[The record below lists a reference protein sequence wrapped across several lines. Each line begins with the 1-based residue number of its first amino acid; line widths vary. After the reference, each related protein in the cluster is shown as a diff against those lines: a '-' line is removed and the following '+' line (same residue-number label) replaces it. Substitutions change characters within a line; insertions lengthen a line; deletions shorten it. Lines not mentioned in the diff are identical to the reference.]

1 MATITLFQIFGGD
14 ASGTIM
20 LVVQIALFVGIFYFL
35 LIRPQRAE
43 QARHREMVASLKRG
57 DRVATMGGLV
67 GDVVAINEDVL
78 TLKTGSAQVVV
89 ERAKVARRMGDVP
102 AAGAA
107 EK

>member
-1 MATITLFQIFGGD
+1 VATITLLQVFGGE
-14 ASGTIM
+14 ASGTVM

-57 DRVATMGGLV
+57 DRVATLGGLV
-67 GDVVAINEDVL
+67 GEIIGLNEDTV

-89 ERAKVARRMGDVP
+89 ERAKVARRMGDAP
-102 AAGAA
+102 ATGAA

>member
-1 MATITLFQIFGGD
+1 MATIALLQVFGD
-14 ASGTIM
+14 SSGTLL

-57 DRVATMGGLV
+57 DRVATVGGLV
-67 GDVVAINEDVL
+67 GDIVALNEDTL
-78 TLKTGSAQVVV
+78 TLKTGTAQVVV
-89 ERAKVARRMGDVP
+89 ERAKVARRMGEVP
-102 AAGAA
+102 ATGAS

>member
-1 MATITLFQIFGGD
+1 MATITLLQGFGG
-14 ASGTIM
+14 ANGTLLM
-20 LVVQIALFVGIFYFL
+20 VAQIALFVGIFYFL

-57 DRVATMGGLV
+57 DRVATVGGLV
-67 GDVVAINEDVL
+67 GEIIGLNEDTV

>member
-1 MATITLFQIFGGD
+1 MATIALLQVFGD
-14 ASGTIM
+14 SSGTLL

-57 DRVATMGGLV
+57 DRVATVGGLV
-67 GDVVAINEDVL
+67 GEIIGLNEDTI

-102 AAGAA
+102 ATGAA

>member
-1 MATITLFQIFGGD
+1 VATIALLQVFGD
-14 ASGTIM
+14 SSGTLL

-57 DRVATMGGLV
+57 DRVATVGGLV
-67 GDVVAINEDVL
+67 GDIVALNEDTL
-78 TLKTGSAQVVV
+78 TLKTGTAQVVV
-89 ERAKVARRMGDVP
+89 ERAKVARRMGEVP
-102 AAGAA
+102 ATGAS

>member
-1 MATITLFQIFGGD
+1 MASIALLQAFGD
-14 ASGTIM
+14 ASGTM
-20 LVVQIALFVGIFYFL
+20 LLVLQIALFVGIFYFL

-57 DRVATMGGLV
+57 DRIVTMGGLV
-67 GDVVAINEDVL
+67 GDVVTINDDVL
-78 TLKTGSAQVVV
+78 TGKTGTAQVVV
-89 ERAKVARRMGDVP
+89 ERAKVARLMGDTP

>member
-1 MATITLFQIFGGD
+1 MAAIALLQVFGD

-57 DRVATMGGLV
+57 DRVATAGGLV
-67 GDVVAINEDVL
+67 GDVAAINEDTI

-89 ERAKVARRMGDVP
+89 ERSKVARRMGDP
-102 AAGAA
+102 APAGAA